1 MHLSAANPFPCEARD
16 VNGDGLDDLICHVQ
30 TSQMNL
36 PMGVSTADL
45 VVRTHDGDLLVG
57 ENAVGHRAQQ
67 QFGDLSG
74 RDSYRLPT
82 RNAICGDRTNRARRM
97 Q

>member
-57 ENAVGHRAQQ
+57 EDAVEVIE
-67 QFGDLSG
+67 LS
-74 RDSYRLPT
+74 SNSEIFLAVIPT
-82 RNAICGDRTNRARRM
+82 D
-97 Q
+97 